1 MNLDTLLELAE
12 AESFSETYLKHS
24 GKTILPVA
32 LRLGKRAHN
41 RSRLTIHI
49 LNRNPRWTKTER
61 DYLAAHIGIQN
72 DEQIAAALGRS
83 PNSIKI
89 KRQRWN
95 LPAHSKRPGY
105 LTGNTIARILDV
117 DIHAICKMHNRGLIP
132 TKRLAGTRGIL
143 VIHQIT
149 FYRWAINPNNW
160 IYFKPQ
166 RVTDPHLHRLLQL
179 KATRWPDQ
187 WWTVGQV
194 AAHHNVKEGTVG
206 AAIYYGRLP
215 AVRWGSYYVL
225 RSNAIKHHFW
235 TGKGHGHELDWSPA
249 ADQHILLATAVG
261 LTSHAIEIQT
271 GISHKRISHRLH
283 QLRQVK
289 TIYPLISKLYAT
301 SLYPTSG
308 ANIDYNPTTNQIHT
322 NLSQVSHRFPA
333 LVNALKKFKNKKS
346 LTKNQTLLVRAYLAH
361 LLDWHNLPGPRM
373 VSVGKWSPDI
383 VLDRLHQMTAI
394 LENHGVQIA

>member
-12 AESFSETYLKHS
+12 AESFGETYLKHA
-24 GKTILPVA
+24 GKTILPVV
-32 LRLGKRAHN
+32 LRQRCTHRRAHN

-49 LNRNPRWTKTER
+49 LNRNPRWTPAER

-105 LTGNTIARILDV
+105 LTGNTIARILGV

-132 TKRLAGTRGIL
+132 TKRLAGARGIL
-143 VIHQIT
+143 VIHQTT

-166 RVTDPHLHRLLQL
+166 RVTDLHLRRLIQL
-179 KATRWPDQ
+179 KTARWNDQ
-187 WWTVGQV
+187 WWSVGQV
-194 AAHHNVKEGTVG
+194 AAHHKVKEGTVG

-215 AVRWGSYYVL
+215 AVRWGNYYVL

-235 TGKGHGHELDWSPA
+235 TGKGHGHEIDWAPA
-249 ADQHILLATAVG
+249 VDKFILLATAVG
-261 LTSHAIEIQT
+261 LTSHSIEIQT

-283 QLRQVK
+283 QLR
-289 TIYPLISKLYAT
+289 AT
-301 SLYPTSG
+301 CEIPAIIAASG
-308 ANIDYNPTTNQIHT
+308 IQYNPTTKQIHI
-322 NLSQVSHRFPA
+322 NLQQVSYRFPA
-333 LVNALKKFKNKKS
+333 LTKTIEHFKKGKQ
-346 LTKNQTLLVRAYLAH
+346 LTKTQTLLTRAYLAH

-383 VLDRLHQMTAI
+383 VLDRLCQMAAT
-394 LENHGVQIA
+394 LEKHGVQIA